1 MMAKH
6 SPIFPQTGRMDGSFV
21 EAFEMKNI
29 VVDSSGHGDFTR
41 IQEAI
46 DSIKPGNDEWVRI
59 MIRPGHYIE
68 QVTIPKDKPFIAL
81 EGSGSTLTKISWN
94 AHSRTSQ
101 SATFT
106 IYASNIVVKWM
117 SFTNSYNHALVADD
131 ETLEMPNR
139 MTQAVAML
147 IFGDKVAFYGCG
159 FYGLQDTL
167 SDFQGRHY
175 FLNCFIEGAV
185 DFIFGEGQS
194 IYENTSIS
202 VIAGGL
208 HSMSDSSSLT
218 GFITA
223 QYRQSAKEPNGFVF
237 KYCTISGNGK
247 AYLGRPW
254 GPYARVVFFRTTMS
268 DVVAPEG
275 WISGRANP
283 NDLTFAEAECSG
295 PGSNMSKR
303 VKWEKKLSKE
313 LRQLVCLS
321 YINRDQWIQKQP

>member
-1 MMAKH
+1 
-6 SPIFPQTGRMDGSFV
+6 
-21 EAFEMKNI
+21 MKNI

-68 QVTIPKDKPFIAL
+68 QVTIPKEKPFVAL
-81 EGSGSTLTKISWN
+81 EGSGSTITKISWN

-117 SFTNSYNHALVADD
+117 SFTADD
-131 ETLEMPNR
+131 ETLEVPNR

-194 IYENTSIS
+194 IYE
-202 VIAGGL
+202 VCLHIACQY
-208 HSMSDSSSLT
+208 MSDSSSLT

-223 QYRQSAKEPNGFVF
+223 QYRQSTKEPNGFVF

-283 NDLTFAEAECSG
+283 
-295 PGSNMSKR
+295 
-303 VKWEKKLSKE
+303 
-313 LRQLVCLS
+313 
-321 YINRDQWIQKQP
+321 